1 MKCLGFAAALLT
13 LAPLFSFAAEIPRK
27 APELEINLPDG
38 KKLNVSDFRGKV
50 VCLAFI
56 LTT

>member
-1 MKCLGFAAALLT
+1 MKCPGFAAALLT
-13 LAPLFSFAAEIPRK
+13 LAPLFCSAAEVPRK

-38 KKLNVSDFRGKV
+38 KKINVSDFRGKV
-50 VCLAFI
+50 LCLAFI

>member
-1 MKCLGFAAALLT
+1 MRFLLVSLIGCLVAA
-13 LAPLFSFAAEIPRK
+13 AAEIPRK
-27 APELEINLPDG
+27 ANDIPITLPDG
-38 KKLNVSDFRGKV
+38 KPLKVSDYRGKV